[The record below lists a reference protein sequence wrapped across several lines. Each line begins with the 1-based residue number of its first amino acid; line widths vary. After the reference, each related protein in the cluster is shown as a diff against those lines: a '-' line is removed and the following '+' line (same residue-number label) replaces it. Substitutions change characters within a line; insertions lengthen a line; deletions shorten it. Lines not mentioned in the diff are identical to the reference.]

1 MILTQ
6 FSKVEMELYQ
16 RYNEVTRN
24 SPSYRRGGADNYL
37 TILLAIASYS
47 LETLVSISS
56 CGPGYPL
63 SLRE

>member
-24 SPSYRRGGADNYL
+24 SPSERRGGADNYL
-37 TILLAIASYS
+37 TILLAIASY
-47 LETLVSISS
+47 TLFKFLK
-56 CGPGYPL
+56 C
-63 SLRE
+63 